1 MSNSKRPKKSPS
13 TRRPATPTPTPPVPE
28 SLREL
33 LAGMFDRV
41 ARDNAARFASLV
53 RSPTPPGSSR
63 LARGVLAFGFA
74 TLSGAAHQ
82 QAQRVRGDAAAPSD
96 KPA

>member
-1 MSNSKRPKKSPS
+1 MSHPRQPKKPPS

-33 LAGMFDRV
+33 LAGMFDRI
-41 ARDNAARFASLV
+41 ARDNAERAASLV
-53 RSPTPPGSSR
+53 FSPAPPGSSR
-63 LARGVLAFGFA
+63 LVRGGLAFGCA
-74 TLSGAAHQ
+74 LLSGAASLE
-82 QAQRVRGDAAAPSD
+82 AERVRGGAAAPSG

>member
-33 LAGMFDRV
+33 LAGMFDGI
-41 ARDNAARFASLV
+41 ARDNKDRAASLL
-53 RSPTPPGSSR
+53 SAAAPPGSR
-63 LARGVLAFGFA
+63 LVRGALALGFA
-74 TLSGAAHQ
+74 TLSGAFRQ
-82 QAQRVRGDAAAPSD
+82 QAQRIRAGAAAPSD